1 MTPARESR
9 PPEFVRVI
17 DALQAGDDFGDDLQ
31 LEDLRRAEAVTV
43 DARGDITFV
52 VERHPHLLGH
62 PSSGQPSSAFRRLR
76 NRYRL
81 PRGGRGLLDDSEH
94 LENVIHYELLAEELV
109 TPLAEALIDEMREAS
124 GDQESARR
132 LAASIKWIPPD
143 LRDIFAP
150 DELARVTEACNGL
163 MIRRVLEAAED

>member
-1 MTPARESR
+1 MTPAPDSR
-9 PPEFVRVI
+9 PPEFTRVLE
-17 DALQAGDDFGDDLQ
+17 AMHAGDDFGDGLQ

-52 VERHPHLLGH
+52 VERHPHLMGH
-62 PSSGQPSSAFRRLR
+62 PSNGQPSSAFRRLR

-109 TPLAEALIDEMREAS
+109 TPPAEALIDEMREAS
-124 GDQESARR
+124 TDPEAASR
-132 LAASIKWIPPD
+132 LAASIEWIPTA
-143 LRDIFAP
+143 LH
-150 DELARVTEACNGL
+150 DEFTPGELSRIIEACNGL
-163 MIRRVLEAAED
+163 MVRRILEAAED